1 MEVAAAHQLVDRIDA
16 VGDDCTDRGVVLGA
30 IADIR
35 RLQSWCQGR
44 DVRMAKILKGLS
56 SFPEKD
62 HADASGADLRDGAR
76 ASGQRRRRRHRSWV
90 TVSPTA
96 RSPVPMSTSWV
107 MRCVSS
113 NRG

>member
-1 MEVAAAHQLVDRIDA
+1 MKVAAVHRLMDRIDA
-16 VGDDCTDRGVVLGA
+16 VGDDCTDRDVVLGA

-62 HADASGADLRDGAR
+62 HADAAGS
-76 ASGQRRRRRHRSWV
+76 RS
-90 TVSPTA
+90 A
-96 RSPVPMSTSWV
+96 
-107 MRCVSS
+107 
-113 NRG
+113 